1 MGDFDSALTD
11 HRAHYL
17 PSAGPFLVRWGRYI
31 GANARSIPR
40 TFRARIRRSP
50 SRLRKA
56 ALWFRFAVMMVFLYV
71 LPALCVLAAVGA
83 FVPNPWTTYCRTG
96 LVLAV
101 LMSAV
106 LVEIR
111 PTMLWRSQ
119 GGETAALHVNR
130 SKSGRR
136 AVHGYTRWLVRA
148 EARTTVTAS
157 LACDVLEMAIAT
169 DTVLVTRYEII
180 ELGAK
185 YTSDYGFRPATPT
198 EKKRYK
204 VGGASGLIFNP
215 DTVEPGFIDRLRQK
229 IADRERPSLNR
240 T

>member
-11 HRAHYL
+11 HRTHYL

-31 GANARSIPR
+31 HANARSIPR
-40 TFRARIRRSP
+40 TFQARLRKSP
-50 SRLRKA
+50 SRLRRA
-56 ALWFRFAVMMVFLYV
+56 ALRFRFAVVMVFLYV
-71 LPALCVLAAVGA
+71 LPVLCVLAVVRR
-83 FVPNPWTTYCRTG
+83 FVQNPWPSRWD
-96 LVLAV
+96 LVLAI
-101 LMSAV
+101 LMSVV
-106 LVEIR
+106 LIRIR

-119 GGETAALHVNR
+119 DGETAALHVNR
-130 SKSGRR
+130 AKSGRR
-136 AVHGYTRWLVRA
+136 AVHGYTRWAVRA

-169 DTVLVTRYEII
+169 DTVLVTRYEIT

-185 YTSDYGFRPATPT
+185 YTSDYGFRSATPT
-198 EKKRYK
+198 EKKKYK
-204 VGGASGLIFNP
+204 VRGAHGLIFNP

-229 IADRERPSLNR
+229 IADRETSFTEPNM